1 MPRKKIP
8 TVEGLPQTATI
19 VVRPTTA
26 EIELRANPEIEAMI
40 GRLVE
45 ERLRKIMSDEDAV
58 SESFQPKELSYEFR
72 REHELFER
80 HKWILYFEKWGC
92 QRCERKKINHASKGY
107 CSGCYARLH
116 SRLARIKS
124 DYEKT
129 NPERKIEQDIDRLT
143 SRFRSARALVGKRE
157 K

>member
-1 MPRKKIP
+1 MPRKKT
-8 TVEGLPQTATI
+8 TVEVLPQTATI

-58 SESFQPKELSYEFR
+58 SESFQPKEISYEFR
-72 REHELFER
+72 QQHELFER

-92 QRCERKKINHASKGY
+92 QRCSRKKVSHGAKGY
-107 CSGCYARLH
+107 CSSCYARLH
-116 SRLARIKS
+116 SRLVQIKA
-124 DYEKT
+124 DYEKA
-129 NPERKIEQDIDRLT
+129 NPEGRIGQDIDRLT
-143 SRFRSARALVGKRE
+143 LRVRSARALVGERE